1 MGIIMILSTIVSNLF
16 NYSQSTPFTSATTL
30 LASGAARARIS
41 DSKYPAA
48 PPSPA
53 RSFSAKEGVHDDCE
67 EVQQQKTALP
77 HIAHIAL
84 LFTGKV
90 ALRVAC
96 HSAVASVDVF
106 FQENPR
112 NLDVKSFVQ
121 YFSLP
126 DIEPFSSACFL
137 C

>member
-16 NYSQSTPFTSATTL
+16 NCSQSTPFTSSTTL
-30 LASGAARARIS
+30 LASGARIS

-53 RSFSAKEGVHDDCE
+53 SSFAAKEGVRDDCE

-96 HSAVASVDVF
+96 PSAVA
-106 FQENPR
+106 
-112 NLDVKSFVQ
+112 